1 MVEIL
6 ECILGEAFVFF
17 CIGER
22 DGGHILMPVTT
33 VDQFVEFGER
43 IFKIVEDS
51 YALGAL
57 WSLPDCNF
65 KGHGRSSEL
74 SKITREVMCS
84 R

>member
-1 MVEIL
+1 MIEIL
-6 ECILGEAFVFF
+6 ECILGKTFVFF
-17 CIGER
+17 SIGER
-22 DGGHILMPVTT
+22 DGGHILMPVST

-51 YALGAL
+51 NALGAL

-65 KGHGRSSEL
+65 KGHGKSLEL
-74 SKITREVMCS
+74 SKATCEVMCS